1 MATFLS
7 GKESSFPFGKAVT
20 LPFGDANWDMTS
32 ETILI
37 YGDSTN
43 HTFQKNGENKGLS
56 RDTGVCN
63 VYKLFLW

>member
-43 HTFQKNGENKGLS
+43 HTFQKGLS

-63 VYKLFLW
+63 VYKLFL